1 MVDDLELGKT
11 RDRKTSWVTV
21 SVMPA
26 ANDTGYHL
34 I

>member
-1 MVDDLELGKT
+1 MVDDSDSGKT

-26 ANDTGYHL
+26 ANDTGYYL